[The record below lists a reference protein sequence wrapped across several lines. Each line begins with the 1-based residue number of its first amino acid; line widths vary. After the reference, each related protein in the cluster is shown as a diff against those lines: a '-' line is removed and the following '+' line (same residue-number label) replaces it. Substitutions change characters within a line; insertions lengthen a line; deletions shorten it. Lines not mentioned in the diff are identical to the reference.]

1 MEILSED
8 SEELRKI
15 DEELRTHAENLTV
28 PKPPYLPVLGESDHK
43 YCLVVD
49 LDETL
54 IHYNEAEN
62 YYLVRPGV
70 NQFMK
75 ELQNH
80 FELVLFTAS
89 VREYADWIMDQI
101 DPERCFKHRLYR

>member
-15 DEELRTHAENLTV
+15 DEELRMHAEV
-28 PKPPYLPVLGESDHK
+28 HQAPQPPYLPPLQESDPK

-54 IHYNEAEN
+54 IHFNEAEN
-62 YYLVRPGV
+62 FYLVRPGV

-75 ELQNH
+75 ELKEH

-89 VREYADWIMDQI
+89 VKEYADWIMD
-101 DPERCFKHRLYR
+101 

>member
-1 MEILSED
+1 MSF
-8 SEELRKI
+8 
-15 DEELRTHAENLTV
+15 TPTA
-28 PKPPYLPVLGESDHK
+28 PYLPPLTEKDPK

-62 YYLVRPGV
+62 FYLVRPGV
-70 NQFMK
+70 NQFLK
-75 ELQNH
+75 ELKDE

-89 VREYADWIMDQI
+89 VKEYADWILDQI
-101 DPERCFKHRLYR
+101 DPD